1 MPSNIYGGNIL
12 ILYGIFILPSILIS
26 LIIIKPDLKN
36 GILSPSEEIKN
47 AIQGRSTKL
56 IEKDKVILILVDSL
70 GYSLAQKIGFQAERI
85 HSVFPTI
92 TVITTLL
99 TSQPP
104 VTG

>member
-36 GILSPSEEIKN
+36 GILSLSEEIKN

-56 IEKDKVILILVDSL
+56 IEKDKSYLNTCGRS
-70 GYSLAQKIGFQAERI
+70 R
-85 HSVFPTI
+85 
-92 TVITTLL
+92 LL
-99 TSQPP
+99 PSSEDRLSS
-104 VTG
+104 